1 MTRFFHKLTM
11 QLLIYVRSYVY
22 HQYYHDDG
30 GDDDG
35 GGNKDGDG
43 DYQIMVT
50 MEL

>member
-1 MTRFFHKLTM
+1 M